1 MFTDTRTYTDYDG
14 NERTEDFRFNLT
26 KAEVLEMEMYQEGG
40 MEQHINRVIA
50 AKDSKELIDIFKA
63 IIDKSYG
70 VKSEDG
76 KRFIKSPEI
85 LAEFKSTEAYSDIF
99 MELATDDKKAIEF
112 IEKVLPD
119 VPKNT
124 TVIAEKP
131 KNTTVIAEKPNP
143 IPPTV

>member
-14 NERTEDFRFNLT
+14 NKRTEDFRFNLT
-26 KAEVLEMEMYQEGG
+26 KAEVLEMEMHQEGG

-50 AKDSKELIDIFKA
+50 AQDSKELIKIFKA

-119 VPKNT
+119 VPKD
-124 TVIAEKP
+124 
-131 KNTTVIAEKPNP
+131 TTVIAEKPNP

>member
-1 MFTDTRTYTDYDG
+1 MYTDTRTYTDYNG
-14 NERTEDFRFNLT
+14 NERTEDFMFNLT
-26 KAEVLEMEMYQEGG
+26 KAEVLEMEMNQDGG

-50 AKDSKELIDIFKA
+50 AQNSKELISIFKE

-85 LAEFKSTEAYSDIF
+85 LAEFKATEAYSDIF

-112 IEKVLPD
+112 IEAVLPD
-119 VPKNT
+119 VPKSHT
-124 TVIAEKP
+124 AIEGG
-131 KNTTVIAEKPNP
+131 KPNP

>member
-1 MFTDTRTYTDYDG
+1 MYTDTRTYTDYNG
-14 NERTEDFRFNLT
+14 NERTEDFMFNLT
-26 KAEVLEMEMYQEGG
+26 KAEVLEMEMNQDGG

-50 AKDSKELIDIFKA
+50 AQNSKELISIFKE

-76 KRFIKSPEI
+76 KRFVKSPEI

-112 IEKVLPD
+112 IEAVLPD
-119 VPKNT
+119 VPKSH
-124 TVIAEKP
+124 TVIEGG
-131 KNTTVIAEKPNP
+131 KPNP